1 MHTYNP
7 SVSYAASSTKAHLR
21 KSAQTYNPSVSYAAS
36 SPYTGEPIEVRTDPI
51 QRHKSKP
58 PLCKGR
64 GTTLVVEGLFKK
76 WYNPR
81 RSGYYPPT
89 MVVNLRKQMHTNNPS
104 VSYAA
109 SSTKARLRKSAQTYN
124 PSVSYA
130 ASSPY
135 TGEPN
140 EVCANPI
147 QRHRL
152 TPPLCKGRGTA
163 RGGGGVV
170 KMRHY
175 NLNAPMGVYTNTA
188 IA

>member
-1 MHTYNP
+1 M
-7 SVSYAASSTKAHLR
+7 
-21 KSAQTYNPSVSYAAS
+21 
-36 SPYTGEPIEVRTDPI
+36 
-51 QRHKSKP
+51 
-58 PLCKGR
+58 
-64 GTTLVVEGLFKK
+64 VEGLFKK

-89 MVVNLRKQMHTNNPS
+89 MVVNLRKQMH
-104 VSYAA
+104 
-109 SSTKARLRKSAQTYN
+109 TYN

-152 TPPLCKGRGTA
+152 TPPLCKGAGSCRAAEVWGPPVAVEGLCKGATTIS
-163 RGGGGVV
+163 
-170 KMRHY
+170 MLLWEYTQTPQLH
-175 NLNAPMGVYTNTA
+175 NAH
-188 IA
+188 